1 MTTLTIYRDADSS
14 KPLAQYTDFESIRR
28 ELADIGVEFERW
40 EASKPLSPTAEQPEV
55 LEAYKDAVERLNKRY
70 GYVTVDVVSMHPEH
84 PNAQAAR
91 GKFLSEHTHD
101 DFETRFFVDGQG
113 IFYIRAKGKV
123 YMTLCTKGDLI
134 NLPANTTH
142 WFDMG
147 EKPFFKAIRFFRVPE
162 GWVGKFTG
170 DTISERFP
178 RYEQAIEVKAQ

>member
-1 MTTLTIYRDADSS
+1 MTTLTIYREDQPQ
-14 KPLAQYTDFESIRR
+14 KVLAQYSDFESIRR
-28 ELADIGVEFERW
+28 ELSAIGVEFERW
-40 EASKPLSPTAEQPEV
+40 EASRELPAAAEQAEV
-55 LEAYKDAVERLNKRY
+55 LEAYKDSVDKLNRRY
-70 GYVTVDVVSMHPEH
+70 GYVQVDVVSMHPEH

-113 IFYIRAKGKV
+113 IFYIRAGGKV
-123 YMTLCTKGDLI
+123 YMTLCTRGDLI

-147 EKPFFKAIRFFRVPE
+147 EKPFFKAIRFFRIPE

-170 DTISERFP
+170 DPIADSFP
-178 RYEQAIEVKAQ
+178 KYDDALKVKA

>member
-1 MTTLTIYRDADSS
+1 MTTLTIYADSNPQKPLSQHTDFASIRDA
-14 KPLAQYTDFESIRR
+14 LAE
-28 ELADIGVEFERW
+28 IGVEFERW
-40 EASKPLSPTAEQPEV
+40 AANQPLSETAGQEEV
-55 LEAYKDAVERLNKRY
+55 VAAYKDSIDVINKKY
-70 GYVTVDVVSMHPEH
+70 GYVTIDVVSMQPDN
-84 PNAQAAR
+84 PNAAVAR

-113 IFYIRAKGKV
+113 IFYIRKNGKV

-147 EKPFFKAIRFFRVPE
+147 EKPFFKAIRFFRIPE

-170 DTISERFP
+170 DNISERFP
-178 RYEQAIEVKAQ
+178 KFEAAVRVRA

>member
-1 MTTLTIYRDADSS
+1 MTMLTIYREAEPE
-14 KPLAQYTDFESIRR
+14 KALAQYTDFDGIRR
-28 ELADIGVEFERW
+28 ELAGIGVEFERW
-40 EASKPLSPTAEQPEV
+40 EASQELAPAAEQAEV
-55 LEAYKDAVERLNKRY
+55 LAAYQESVEKLKQRY
-70 GYVTVDVVSMHPEH
+70 GYVQVDVVAMHPEH

-113 IFYIRAKGKV
+113 IFYIRANGKV
-123 YMTLCTKGDLI
+123 YMTLCTRGDLI

-147 EKPFFKAIRFFRVPE
+147 EKPFFKAIRFFRIPE

-170 DTISERFP
+170 DTIAERFP
-178 RYEQAIEVKAQ
+178 KYEDALAVKV